1 MRRWG
6 SFLLALLTL
15 GAALLCSSCS
25 LFGGGKGSAEQM
37 FDEMTEMTGKWI
49 CYDPD
54 GQVTD
59 AYFVFDGAKGAMTFA
74 YYENGQKVRGGTFR
88 GVYRGESKEVN
99 WPLSLGFDGQN
110 GGKRDWIH
118 AFVDDFKSDFT
129 QFTVIQEERDKDPV
143 DGVPQAHLYRM
154 SELPFA
160 FGTYVR
166 EGSAPKESRRN
177 FEDADRYV
185 IPNGTYAGEDGS
197 TWTFLSNCAASGN
210 LVRWQKGND
219 VLEAVYT
226 LSTDGTILFL
236 YIDHN
241 PAEKPTREE
250 KREYGID
257 LYWPPEYNIH
267 GSFTV
272 TENTPYLRF
281 DRFEPTSVGASRQ
294 DGFTTGTFTR
304 QGN

>member
-1 MRRWG
+1 MRRSG
-6 SFLLALLTL
+6 GFLLALLTL
-15 GAALLCSSCS
+15 GTALLCASCS
-25 LFGGGKGSAEQM
+25 LFGGSDGTVEQM
-37 FDEMTEMTGKWI
+37 FDEMTEMSGKWI
-49 CYDPD
+49 CYDVN

-74 YYENGQKVRGGTFR
+74 YYEGGRRVRGGVFR
-88 GVYRGESKEVN
+88 GVYRGEDKEVL

-110 GGKRDWIH
+110 GNKRDWIH
-118 AFVDDFKSDFT
+118 AYVDDFKSDFT
-129 QFTVIQEERDKDPV
+129 QFTVIQEERDKTPV

-166 EGSAPKESRRN
+166 EGSTPKESRRN
-177 FEDADRYV
+177 FQNADRYV
-185 IPNGTYAGEDGS
+185 IPNGTYASEDGS
-197 TWTFLSNCAASGN
+197 TWTFLSNCSAQGN
-210 LVRWQKGND
+210 LVRWQKGTT
-219 VLEAVYT
+219 VIEAVYT

-241 PAEKPTREE
+241 PAEKPTKTE
-250 KREYGID
+250 KQEYEID
-257 LYWPPEYNIH
+257 LYWPPEYNVY

-272 TENTPYLRF
+272 TDNTPYLRF